1 MRFHFEAPITIPT
14 NIPLHRALY
23 SYYFC
28 KTYFGSDIV
37 SYRIHSYILNAGEVN
52 GNGSSPWALCL
63 PDSGSEYEA
72 SCTRNQV
79 CGSLERPEDMHS
91 SNMSVLAV
99 HVVSEDDDLQNVAV
113 DWLAIG
119 NITDVIDLDDASRNA
134 ENSQF
139 LAIFVELGGYVEG
152 DPTGRLIE
160 CEDTHIL
167 QIV

>member
-1 MRFHFEAPITIPT
+1 
-14 NIPLHRALY
+14 
-23 SYYFC
+23 
-28 KTYFGSDIV
+28 
-37 SYRIHSYILNAGEVN
+37 
-52 GNGSSPWALCL
+52 
-63 PDSGSEYEA
+63 
-72 SCTRNQV
+72 
-79 CGSLERPEDMHS
+79 MHS